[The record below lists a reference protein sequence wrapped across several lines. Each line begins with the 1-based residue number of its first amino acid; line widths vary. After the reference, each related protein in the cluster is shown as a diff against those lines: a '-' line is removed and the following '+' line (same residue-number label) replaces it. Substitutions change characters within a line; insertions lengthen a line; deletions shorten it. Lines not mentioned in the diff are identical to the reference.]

1 MPKVIDFLRDFR
13 RFKRQAEA
21 GKPVRL
27 VDHQGHCF
35 TFSVEKAS
43 RHFGA
48 GRDLQGKPLAPAPIP
63 KAEWNGN
70 Y

>member
-27 VDHQGHCF
+27 VDRQGHCF
-35 TFSVEKAS
+35 TFSVEKAG

-48 GRDLQGKPLAPAPIP
+48 GRDL
-63 KAEWNGN
+63 
-70 Y
+70 